1 MEEMLIRFME
11 NMSDRVTGPMK
22 FRLLLQPLMATIFAI
37 QGGLADAKAGK
48 APYFWGLIT
57 DPAHR
62 SEMVQDG
69 WKSVGKVFVLAMILD
84 VVYQLIALRF
94 VYPGEAIV
102 TAFVLAIVPYLLLRG
117 FVTRIARPW
126 YLEAE
131 QGRGQEVV
139 SSVTDKHADVDGS
152 AVRRFVNT
160 LAAA

>member
-1 MEEMLIRFME
+1 
-11 NMSDRVTGPMK
+11 MK

-37 QGGLADAKAGK
+37 QGGLKDAKAGK

-62 SEMVQDG
+62 SEMVKDG

-84 VVYQLIALRF
+84 VVYQLIATAFRLS
-94 VYPGEAIV
+94 GEVIV

-126 YLEAE
+126 FRSRSKDRRSRHA
-131 QGRGQEVV
+131 
-139 SSVTDKHADVDGS
+139 SS
-152 AVRRFVNT
+152 
-160 LAAA
+160 